1 MAWPVV
7 DVDQLN
13 QLQGETKE
21 IERVML
27 FIGSLKA
34 TGGAATAAILTGGTL
49 ATADKAIAKF
59 TAVSDGALKLTIN
72 GTQKSITG
80 VDLSAA
86 TTLAQVATELQE
98 KLSSLATV
106 SWDDTASRFV
116 VTTLTTGAAATIT
129 VASAASSGTDIGP
142 LLKLTNAA
150 GATVTPGTAGATVP
164 NANKVIPVN
173 TQTDFDQL
181 LGAGDSVF
189 KTDLQAAMR
198 NAGDNWFGY
207 VWILNEDEPAVT
219 FASAAEAAMAVCSV
233 EGVLVSD
240 DIASEA
246 DILRASSLIADINAK
261 WQRWVHVYLSVQGI
275 VPSTESWADYLSRVT
290 AYQQGVAE
298 SSVTLVPRLFGAEP
312 GVYVGRLCNRAVTI
326 ADSPS
331 RVKTGPVVGLNVTGK
346 LPVDKDGVELGLA
359 TLQALNK
366 ARFSVPKWYPDYDGY
381 YWADGVTLDVEGGD
395 FQAIEN
401 KRVIDKVCRRVRLLA
416 IPKIS
421 DRALNSTPTSIAT
434 HQQYFAAPMR
444 EMSKTV
450 RIQGVTFPG
459 ECMPPQDG
467 DVQIL
472 WRTKTQVEIYII
484 VRTYDCP
491 KGIKASVM
499 LDLSL
504 QGGNA

>member
-7 DVDQLN
+7 DVNQLN

-34 TGGAATAAILTGGTL
+34 TGGAATAATLTGGAL

-72 GTQKSITG
+72 GTEKSVTG
-80 VDLSAA
+80 IDLSAV
-86 TTLAQVATELQE
+86 TTLAQVATALQS
-98 KLSSLATV
+98 KLSTLATV
-106 SWDDTASRFV
+106 SWDDAKSQFV
-116 VTTLTTGAAATIT
+116 VTTLTTGAAATLT
-129 VASAASSGTDIGP
+129 VVSAAASGTDLGP
-142 LLKLTNAA
+142 LLKLTSAA
-150 GATVTPGTAGATVP
+150 GATVIQGTAGASVT

-181 LGAGDSVF
+181 LGTAASPL

-207 VWILNEDEPAVT
+207 VWILNESDTSVT
-219 FASAAEAAMAVCSV
+219 FANAAEAAQAVCSV

-246 DILRASSLIADINAK
+246 DITLASGLIADINAK
-261 WQRWVHVYLSVQGI
+261 WQRWIHVYLSVQG
-275 VPSTESWADYLSRVT
+275 VQSTEAWADYLTRVT
-290 AYQQGVAE
+290 AYQQGVAA
-298 SSVTLVPRLFGAEP
+298 SSITLIPRLFGAEP

-331 RVKTGPVVGLNVTGK
+331 RVKTGPVVGLNGTGT
-346 LPVDKDGVELGLA
+346 LPVDKDDIALELA

-366 ARFSVPKWYPDYDGY
+366 ARFSVPMWYPDYDGY

-434 HQQYFAAPMR
+434 HQQYFAGPMR

-472 WRTKTQVEIYII
+472 WRSKTQVEVYII

-504 QGGNA
+504 QGGNV

>member
-34 TGGAATAAILTGGTL
+34 TGGAATAAILTGGAL

-59 TAVSDGALKLTIN
+59 TAVSDGALKLTID
-72 GTQKSITG
+72 GTEKSITA
-80 VDLSAA
+80 VDLSAV
-86 TTLAQVATELQE
+86 TTLAQVATALQT
-98 KLSSLATV
+98 KLSTLATV
-106 SWDDTASRFV
+106 TWDDANSKFQ

-129 VASAASSGTDIGP
+129 VTSAASSGTDLGP
-142 LLKLTNAA
+142 LLKLTSAA
-150 GATVTPGTAGATVP
+150 GATVAQGTDGASVP

-181 LGAGDSVF
+181 LGSGDSVL

-207 VWILNEDEPAVT
+207 VWILNESDPSVT
-219 FASAAEAAMAVCSV
+219 FANAAEAAQPVCSV

-240 DIASEA
+240 DISSEA
-246 DILRASSLIADINAK
+246 DITLASGLIADINAK
-261 WQRWVHVYLSVQGI
+261 WQRWVHVYLSVQG
-275 VPSTESWADYLSRVT
+275 VQPTETWADYLSRAT

-298 SSVTLVPRLFGAEP
+298 SSVTLIPRLFGAEP
-312 GVYVGRLCNRAVTI
+312 GVYVGRLCNRSVTI

-331 RVKTGPVVGLNVTGK
+331 RVKTGPVVGLNSTGK
-346 LPVDKDGVELGLA
+346 LPVDKDGIALELA

-366 ARFSVPKWYPDYDGY
+366 ARFSVPMWYPDYDGY

-395 FQAIEN
+395 FQSIEN

-434 HQQYFAAPMR
+434 HQQYFAGPMR

-472 WRTKTQVEIYII
+472 WRSKTQVEVYIV

-499 LDLSL
+499 LDVSL

>member
-27 FIGSLKA
+27 YVGSLKA
-34 TGGAATAAILTGGTL
+34 TGGTATAARLTGGVLT
-49 ATADKAIAKF
+49 TADKSIAKF
-59 TAVSDGALKLTIN
+59 TAVTDGAMKLTIN
-72 GTQKSITG
+72 GTSKSVTG
-80 VDLSAA
+80 MDLSAV
-86 TTLAQVATELQE
+86 TTLADVATALQA
-98 KLSSLATV
+98 KLSTLATV
-106 SWDDTASRFV
+106 SYVDASSHFV
-116 VTTLTTGAAATIT
+116 VTTLATGTAATIT
-129 VASAASSGTDIGP
+129 VATAGTSGTD
-142 LLKLTNAA
+142 LSALMKLSADA
-150 GATVTPGTAGATVP
+150 GAIATQGTAGASVPGAGKTV
-164 NANKVIPVN
+164 AVN

-181 LGAGDSVF
+181 LGTDDSLL
-189 KTDLQAAMR
+189 KTDLMAAMR
-198 NAGDNWFGY
+198 NAGQNWFAY
-207 VWILNEDEPAVT
+207 VHVLDAADSSVT
-219 FASAAEAAMAVCSV
+219 FSDAVKAAQAVCSV
-233 EGVLVSD
+233 EGVVVSD
-240 DIASEA
+240 DIAAAKDVTTASTLVA
-246 DILRASSLIADINAK
+246 DVLAK
-261 WQRWVHVYLSVQGI
+261 WQRWIHVYLSVQG
-275 VPSTESWADYLSRVT
+275 VQKTELWADYVTRV
-290 AYQQGVAE
+290 ADYQAGAAAP
-298 SSVTLVPRLFGAEP
+298 SVSLIPRLFGADV
-312 GVYVGRLCNRAVTI
+312 GVYAGRLCNRAVTI

-331 RVKTGPVVGLNVTGK
+331 RVKTGPVVGLNTSGQR
-346 LPVDKDGVELGLA
+346 PVDKDGVELELA

-366 ARFSVPKWYPDYDGY
+366 LRFSVPMWYPDYDGY
-381 YWADGVTLDVEGGD
+381 YWSDGLTLDAEGGD

-416 IPKIS
+416 IPKIA
-421 DRALNSTPTSIAT
+421 DRALNSTPTSIAA

-450 RIQGVTFPG
+450 RIQGITFPG

-472 WRTKTQVEIYII
+472 WRSKTQVEIYII

>member
-7 DVDQLN
+7 DVNQLN

-27 FIGSLKA
+27 FIGSLQP
-34 TGGAATAAILTGGTL
+34 TGGAAAPAVLTGGAL
-49 ATADKAIAKF
+49 ATADKTITKF
-59 TAVSDGALKLTIN
+59 TAASDGALKLTIGGVEQN
-72 GTQKSITG
+72 ITG
-80 VDLSAA
+80 IDLSSV
-86 TTLAQVATELQE
+86 TTLDDVATALQA
-98 KLSSLATV
+98 KLRALATV
-106 SWDDTASRFV
+106 AWDDTHSYFV
-116 VTTLTTGAAATIT
+116 VTTIETGTAATIT
-129 VASAASSGTDIGP
+129 VASATSSGTDLGP
-142 LLKLTNAA
+142 LLKLTATT
-150 GATVTPGTAGATVP
+150 GAVTTQGTAGASVP

-173 TQTDFDQL
+173 TQTDFDAL
-181 LGAGDSVF
+181 LGTGDSTL

-207 VWILNEDEPAVT
+207 VWILNGGDMTVT
-219 FASAAEAAMAVCSV
+219 FANAAEAAMAVCSV
-233 EGVLVSD
+233 EGILVSD

-246 DILRASSLIADINAK
+246 DITLASGLIADINAK
-261 WQRWVHVYLSVQGI
+261 WQRWVHVYLSVQG
-275 VPSTESWADYLSRVT
+275 VQTTETWADYLTRVT
-290 AYQQGVAE
+290 AYQQGIAE
-298 SSVTLVPRLFGAEP
+298 GSVTLIPRLFGADP

-331 RVKTGPVVGLNVTGK
+331 RVKTGPVVGLNATGK
-346 LPVDKDGVELGLA
+346 APVDKDDFELDLA

-366 ARFSVPKWYPDYDGY
+366 VRFSVPMWYPDYDGY
-381 YWADGVTLDVEGGD
+381 YWADGVTLDAEGGD

-416 IPKIS
+416 IPKIA

-434 HQQYFAAPMR
+434 HQQYFAGPMR

-472 WRTKTQVEIYII
+472 WRSKTQVEVYII